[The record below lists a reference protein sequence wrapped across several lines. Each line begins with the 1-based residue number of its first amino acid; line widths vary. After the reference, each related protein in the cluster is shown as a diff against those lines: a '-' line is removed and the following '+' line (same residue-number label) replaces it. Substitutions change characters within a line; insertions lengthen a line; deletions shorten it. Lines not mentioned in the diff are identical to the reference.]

1 MGRVRLTE
9 LINISSL
16 KKMAENI
23 YAVAGIPVDIISI
36 DGTILKSELDKVSL
50 DQKELMNVNKYM
62 LSLMIFNHM
71 KENNRQEYWSVI
83 FFNVHY
89 KTYF

>member
-1 MGRVRLTE
+1 MSSYEKEFKEEE
-9 LINISSL
+9 LYLNNTVLLIDKNL
-16 KKMAENI
+16 KK
-23 YAVAGIPVDIISI
+23 
-36 DGTILKSELDKVSL
+36 ELNQVSL
-50 DQKELMNVNKYM
+50 AQKELMNVNKYM

-89 KTYF
+89 KRYFIFSLI